1 MLSSPRCSNESL
13 PLLVRVVEWS
23 SYKDEFLTGGLRENL
38 KVAVQEKGRG
48 DNRLVRAFG
57 RPRPAVK
64 PRGDHL
70 DLGDK
75 IERPQYSTG
84 SG

>member
-38 KVAVQEKGRG
+38 KVAVQEKGRAIIVLCAPL
-48 DNRLVRAFG
+48 DVQD
-57 RPRPAVK
+57 RP
-64 PRGDHL
+64 
-70 DLGDK
+70 
-75 IERPQYSTG
+75 
-84 SG
+84 